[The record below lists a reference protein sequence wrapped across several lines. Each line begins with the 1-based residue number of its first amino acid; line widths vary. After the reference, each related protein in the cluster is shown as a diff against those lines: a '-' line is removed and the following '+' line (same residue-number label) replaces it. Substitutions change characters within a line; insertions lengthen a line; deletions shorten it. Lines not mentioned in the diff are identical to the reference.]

1 MRYDR
6 SVRAAAM
13 FVCLTGCSQILG
25 IHGFS
30 AGDGGG
36 SGNAGQHYI
45 KASNTDPG
53 DNFGVAIA
61 LSADGETLAVGAYQE
76 ASNAPGIDGDQ
87 TSNADAAAGAVY
99 VYAYD
104 GTTWMQ
110 QAYIKASNP
119 DAMDQFGRALAL
131 SADGTTLA
139 VGADGEASPAT
150 GVGGIQ
156 TTNTAAGAGAV
167 YVFART
173 GTTWAQTAYV
183 KASNTG
189 AGDQFGYALALSGDG
204 HTLAVGAP
212 LEDGSTPGING
223 ASNELASSAGAVYVF
238 ALGATTWAQQ
248 AYVKASNPGANDR
261 FGNAVALSTD
271 GSTLA
276 VAAPFEDSST
286 KGVGTT
292 PDELAT
298 DSGAAYVFARA
309 GMIWAQT
316 AYVKASNTDANDR
329 FGAAIALTPDANT
342 LVVGADGD
350 DSNSSATP
358 DDNSATDSGAAH
370 VFAHNGATWAEAA
383 YIKAMTP
390 VAGDGFGLAVA
401 IGSSL
406 VIGAPNEATAT
417 GGAYVYNMAGAFTR
431 HLTAANAGL
440 GDKFGTAVTTAA
452 NGATP
457 LAVSAMAEDSSATG
471 VDGDGANDD
480 AIDSG
485 AAYVFQ

>member
-1 MRYDR
+1 
-6 SVRAAAM
+6 M
-13 FVCLTGCSQILG
+13 FVCLTGCGQILG

-30 AGDGGG
+30 AADGGG
-36 SGNAGQHYI
+36 SAVDNHFL

-53 DNFGVAIA
+53 DSFGFA
-61 LSADGETLAVGAYQE
+61 LAMSADGETLAVGAYQE
-76 ASNAPGIDGDQ
+76 ASSAPGVDGDQ
-87 TSNADAAAGAVY
+87 TSNAAAAAGAVY

-104 GTTWMQ
+104 GTTWAQ
-110 QAYIKASNP
+110 QAYLKASNP
-119 DAMDQFGRALAL
+119 DAMDQFGRSLAL
-131 SADGTTLA
+131 SADGSALA

-156 TTNTAAGAGAV
+156 TTNTAAAAGAV

-173 GTTWAQTAYV
+173 DTTWAQTAYV

-189 AGDQFGYALALSGDG
+189 ADDQFGYALALSGDG

-212 LEDGSTPGING
+212 LEDGSSPGING
-223 ASNELASSAGAVYVF
+223 TSNELASSAGAVYVYT
-238 ALGATTWAQQ
+238 LGPTTWAQQ
-248 AYVKASNPGANDR
+248 AYIKASNPGANDR
-261 FGNAVALSTD
+261 FGNAVALSSD

-329 FGAAIALTPDANT
+329 FGAAVALTPDANT

-350 DSNSSATP
+350 DSNSTVAP
-358 DDNSATDSGAAH
+358 DDNSATDSGAVH
-370 VFAHNGATWAEAA
+370 VFAHGGATWAEAA

-390 VAGDGFGLAVA
+390 GAGDGFGLAVA

-406 VIGAPNEATAT
+406 VIGAPNEANAT
-417 GGAYVYNMAGAFTR
+417 GGAFIYNLTGAFTR
-431 HLTAANAGL
+431 HLTASNAAA
-440 GDKFGTAVTTAA
+440 GDKFGTAVATASA
-452 NGATP
+452 GSTP
-457 LAVSAMAEDSSATG
+457 IAASADAEDSSATG
-471 VDGDGANDD
+471 VDGDQANDD